1 MASLIFSHR
10 FKKGNR
16 KGTDLTW
23 LLRYNH
29 LTACHLERCFDR
41 FPDRL
46 FLLRLASVCL
56 PLAFPPTLYFYIIAV
71 QNNSAGPLT
80 PHICEDVRAGIS
92 EPPSPCRP
100 DLSSATFQKHDLKC
114 QLVPATLWGVTVMSS
129 VSTAAGITGRVRSRH
144 TDQTLHSI
152 EPHWSELYLQD
163 PDCCNVVDLCVGVLV
178 GVCVCVR
185 TQKVSD
191 GLMILH
197 TDPSL
202 L

>member
-10 FKKGNR
+10 FQKGNR

-29 LTACHLERCFDR
+29 LTACHLKRCFDR

-71 QNNSAGPLT
+71 QNNSAAPLI
-80 PHICEDVRAGIS
+80 PHISEDVRADVS

-100 DLSSATFQKHDLKC
+100 DLSSATFEKHDLKC

-129 VSTAAGITGRVRSRH
+129 VSAAAGIAGRVRSRRTQIKH
-144 TDQTLHSI
+144 CTVSSRTDRRSIYRTRMAATL
-152 EPHWSELYLQD
+152 LT
-163 PDCCNVVDLCVGVLV
+163 CVLGCWWGKGGVG
-178 GVCVCVR
+178 GVCAPR
-185 TQKVSD
+185 R
-191 GLMILH
+191 
-197 TDPSL
+197 
-202 L
+202 